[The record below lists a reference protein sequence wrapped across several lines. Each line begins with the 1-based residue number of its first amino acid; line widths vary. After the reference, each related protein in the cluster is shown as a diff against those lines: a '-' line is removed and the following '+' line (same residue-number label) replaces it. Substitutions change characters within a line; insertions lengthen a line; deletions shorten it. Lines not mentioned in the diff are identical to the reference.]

1 MQSIGQRWMGRHLG
15 VMSSAISFML
25 GRPGSTEV
33 ITQPTYRYKCIIM
46 IRMEMLD
53 KTASQM
59 HVAQRIVWPT
69 MWNGWRGNGCHILP
83 LTGLNAFVY
92 TGLNAQKL
100 YISGWYDGWM
110 GRRSDGNLWQHLF
123 WKNLRT
129 AVLIMETFWW
139 LIIVMPVTTSIS
151 ECILRPERPKDEVK
165 RPEGP
170 PTRSR
175 APEGR

>member
-1 MQSIGQRWMGRHLG
+1 MQQYLSVMISKAACSTHFKSMMQSIGERWMGQHLG

-83 LTGLNAFVY
+83 LTGLNAFVF
-92 TGLNAQKL
+92 TGLNAQKPFINGWL
-100 YISGWYDGWM
+100 GGRTEISG
-110 GRRSDGNLWQHLF
+110 
-123 WKNLRT
+123 
-129 AVLIMETFWW
+129 
-139 LIIVMPVTTSIS
+139 
-151 ECILRPERPKDEVK
+151 RPYSKSTCGVNNNKPYKKQTKWFGEASLNRVAI
-165 RPEGP
+165 
-170 PTRSR
+170 T
-175 APEGR
+175 